1 MSPGWLLNVLAPTIA
16 ITVPVQPFWPQL
28 PADTWIEGSSATMV
42 SGGFTSVE
50 LDVEGLSP
58 LTRAL
63 WTASRVLALLVPGAI
78 AALIAYACWLLLG
91 GRPFAAALA
100 KVTFATA
107 LVVLVGGMAMQI
119 LGDVA
124 GSAASS
130 EALTWTS
137 ARCPDIAGIDSAV
150 QAWRPSPGTDV
161 EIPLWPIGAGF
172 GLAALAA
179 LFRYGAD
186 LQRDTEGLV

>member
-1 MSPGWLLNVLAPTIA
+1 M
-16 ITVPVQPFWPQL
+16 QPFWPQL

-63 WTASRVLALLVPGAI
+63 WTAPRVLALRVPGAI

-137 ARCPDIAGIDSAV
+137 ARYPDIAGIDSAV
-150 QAWRPSPGTDV
+150 QASRPSPRTDV